1 MRRSLKERTLV
12 GTTKTYWQEVDE
24 YYRKKG
30 RPMRLDDVNECM
42 ENKRSIETAIGRM
55 FDTDLQIAWTRFRC
69 LDIED
74 AEERI
79 KHMNEGFE
87 AVIVGDKDYYYAR
100 VPGEGM
106 VKHWYFKNVDLLV
119 RPKEIRTPY
128 RGGWTVGEH
137 GMKNYYRGRTI
148 NEIFRPAR
156 YDMHGNLRPIIE
168 DWPAVRDAAMRFISS
183 VIK

>member
-24 YYRKKG
+24 YYLKKG
-30 RPMRLDDVNECM
+30 RPMRLDDVNECL

-74 AEERI
+74 AVERV
-79 KHMNEGFE
+79 KHLNEGFE
-87 AVIVGDKDYYYAR
+87 AAIVGEKDYYYTR

-106 VKHWYFKNVDLLV
+106 VLKWFYTKVELLV
-119 RPKEIRTPY
+119 RPKELRTPY
-128 RGGWTVGEH
+128 RGGWVIGEH
-137 GMKNYYRGRTI
+137 GMQNYHLGRTF

-156 YDMHGNLRPIIE
+156 YDSKGNLRPIIE
-168 DWPAVRDAAMRFISS
+168 NWPAVRDAAMRFISS